1 MNTTPHRNVLS
12 FADAVRARAGWSES
26 FGARARRALMRWA
39 FRDDLT
45 GLLNRR
51 GFRLAAARRIAT
63 AGRRGRALLV
73 LFADVDGF
81 KQINDTFGHREG
93 DRALT
98 RVAAAF
104 RKTFRKTD
112 ALARFGGDE
121 FVALVTEEPGCSA
134 DRLIRRLRANL
145 ARVAADDVRY
155 RLTLT
160 VGFVRQGPERRPSL
174 EELVAAA
181 DDRLCERKRAR
192 TPLPFR
198 APSHRGGN
206 GPTIGSGEEA

>member
-1 MNTTPHRNVLS
+1 VLS
-12 FADAVRARAGWSES
+12 FADAARARAGWSES

-63 AGRRGRALLV
+63 AGRRRRPLLV
-73 LFADVDGF
+73 LFADVDAF

-93 DRALT
+93 DRALA
-98 RVAAAF
+98 RVASAF

-134 DRLIRRLRANL
+134 ETLTRRLRANL
-145 ARVAADDVRY
+145 ARIAAEDARY

-160 VGFVRQGPERRPSL
+160 IGVARHGPEGMPSL
-174 EELVAAA
+174 EELIAAA
-181 DDRLCERKRAR
+181 DERLYERKRAR

-198 APSHRGGN
+198 APRPPGG
-206 GPTIGSGEEA
+206 EA